1 MSTLIKKN
9 VSVKTEKIEKTYF
22 TITKKKWR
30 LEEQH
35 LNSKFFFIE
44 NIGLVIKFLPELSGL
59 LP

>member
-1 MSTLIKKN
+1 MLGTKMSTLIKKN

-35 LNSKFFFIE
+35 LNSKIFYR
-44 NIGLVIKFLPELSGL
+44 KYWSGYKISA
-59 LP
+59 